1 MKQKISCLWFLL
13 VLALI
18 PQRASA
24 YTECT
29 VNISRIW
36 IGDDGYLWL
45 LYTNGGSGYLLPND
59 PDREGTLSA
68 GTTALVAQRQMIVRY
83 QADGVACTSTGRSDL
98 VGVYLL

>member
-1 MKQKISCLWFLL
+1 MKHKIAGLFFLAA
-13 VLALI
+13 LALL
-18 PQRASA
+18 PQSASA
-24 YTECT
+24 DTECT
-29 VNISRIW
+29 VNIARIW

-45 LYTNGGSGYLLPND
+45 WYTNGGSGYLQPGD

-83 QADGVACTSTGRSDL
+83 QADGVACNATARSDL

>member
-1 MKQKISCLWFLL
+1 MKQKISGLLCLAM
-13 VLALI
+13 LALI
-18 PQRASA
+18 PQRAA
-24 YTECT
+24 AWTQCT
-29 VNISRIW
+29 VNIQSIW

-45 LYTNGGSGYLLPND
+45 HYTNGGSGYLLPND

-83 QADGVACTSTGRSDL
+83 QADGVACNSTARSDL